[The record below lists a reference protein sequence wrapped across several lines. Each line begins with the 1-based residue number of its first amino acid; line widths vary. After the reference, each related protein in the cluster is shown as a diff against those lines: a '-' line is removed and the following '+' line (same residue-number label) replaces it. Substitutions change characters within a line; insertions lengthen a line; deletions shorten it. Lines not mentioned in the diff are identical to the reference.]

1 MITIPRLKPMLLAQI
16 TDTHLLSLAQETP
29 LALERADN
37 LVRVVDTIN
46 QLPIPPAAIVHTGDM
61 INFGP
66 KGAEGAQEE
75 NGYEL
80 AFEILS
86 QLKAPFYPTVGNRD
100 SRPELITQFL
110 APDLLPAN
118 ADFCQ
123 YRVKLEK
130 ADLISVDTKS
140 DTRIGTSCEPR
151 LAHLKEL
158 LQQDMDK
165 PVFVFLHHP
174 PMKVETIKNPLQ
186 FESIERANAVV
197 DLLDGY
203 DNIVRILCGHTH
215 RSDMLDM
222 GRHAA
227 STSSSIATDVRLDRY
242 PEQLS
247 DEPVF
252 QLHDLQADHSV
263 TSMSHFAISPRANAA

>member
-1 MITIPRLKPMLLAQI
+1 MLFR
-16 TDTHLLSLAQETP
+16 S
-29 LALERADN
+29 
-37 LVRVVDTIN
+37 
-46 QLPIPPAAIVHTGDM
+46 
-61 INFGP
+61 
-66 KGAEGAQEE
+66 
-75 NGYEL
+75 
-80 AFEILS
+80 
-86 QLKAPFYPTVGNRD
+86 
-100 SRPELITQFL
+100 
-110 APDLLPAN
+110 
-118 ADFCQ
+118 
-123 YRVKLEK
+123 KLEK

-151 LAHLKEL
+151 LAHLQEL
-158 LQQDMDK
+158 LQQDRDK

-174 PMKVETIKNPLQ
+174 PARVETIRNPLQ
-186 FESIERANAVV
+186 FESIERAEALV

-242 PEQLS
+242 PDQLA

-252 QLHDLQADHSV
+252 QLHKLQGDHSV
-263 TSMSHFAISPRANAA
+263 TSMSHFAISAHANAA

>member
-1 MITIPRLKPMLLAQI
+1 MLLAQI
-16 TDTHLLSLAQETP
+16 TDTHLLSLAQDTP
-29 LALERADN
+29 LALQRADT
-37 LVRVVDTIN
+37 LKRVVETIN
-46 QLPIPPAAIVHTGDM
+46 QLPTPPAAVVHTGDM

-66 KGAEGAQEE
+66 KGAEEE

-100 SRPELITQFL
+100 SRPDLIAQFL
-110 APDLLPAN
+110 APDVLPAN

-123 YRVKLEK
+123 YRIKLEK

-151 LAHLKEL
+151 LAHLQEL
-158 LQQDMDK
+158 LQQDTDK

-174 PMKVETIKNPLQ
+174 PARVETIRNPLQ

-222 GRHAA
+222 GRHGA

-242 PEQLS
+242 SDQLA
-247 DEPVF
+247 DEPIF
-252 QLHDLQADHSV
+252 QLHKLQSDHSV
-263 TSMSHFAISPRANAA
+263 TSMSHFAISARPKAA

>member
-1 MITIPRLKPMLLAQI
+1 MLLAQI
-16 TDTHLLSLAQETP
+16 TDTHLLYQGQDTP
-29 LALERADN
+29 LALERADK

-61 INFGP
+61 VNFAP
-66 KGAEGAQEE
+66 KGAEEE
-75 NGYEL
+75 NSYEL

-100 SRPELITQFL
+100 SRPDLIAQFL

-123 YRVKLEK
+123 YRIKLKK

-140 DTRIGTSCEPR
+140 ATRIGTSCEPR
-151 LAHLKEL
+151 LAQLKEL
-158 LQQDMDK
+158 LLQDTDK

-174 PMKVETIKNPLQ
+174 PARVETIRNPLQ

-197 DLLDGY
+197 DLLNGY

-222 GRHAA
+222 GHHAA

-242 PEQLS
+242 PDQFN

-252 QLHDLQADHSV
+252 QLHKLQGDHSV
-263 TSMSHFAISPRANAA
+263 TSMSHFAISSRANAT

>member
-1 MITIPRLKPMLLAQI
+1 MLLAQI
-16 TDTHLLSLAQETP
+16 TDTHLLSLAQGTA
-29 LALERADN
+29 LAQKRADT

-46 QLPIPPAAIVHTGDM
+46 QLTIQPAAIVHTGDM
-61 INFGP
+61 INFAPTGV
-66 KGAEGAQEE
+66 QEE
-75 NGYEL
+75 NGYGL

-100 SRPELITQFL
+100 SRPDLIAQFL
-110 APDLLPAN
+110 APDILHAD

-123 YRVKLEK
+123 YRIKLEN

-158 LQQDMDK
+158 LQQDCDK
-165 PVFVFLHHP
+165 PVFVFWHHP
-174 PMKVETIKNPLQ
+174 PARVETIKNPLQ
-186 FESIERANAVV
+186 FENIERANAVV

-215 RSDMLDM
+215 RSDMLKM

-242 PEQLS
+242 ADQLA
-247 DEPVF
+247 DEPIF
-252 QLHDLQADHSV
+252 QLHELQADHSV
-263 TSMSHFAISPRANAA
+263 TSMSHFAISSRANAA